1 MGRVRVNFI
10 VVSAGREF
18 KPGRFLALLDFDSKS
33 DATSKNGLELIELV
47 KVDERGAPEQ
57 STPSGGYHYPF
68 YVEADQRDQITSR
81 TGLTYNGTKYN
92 ADVKFSNSLCN
103 CQPSKI
109 EDYGKYQ
116 WTNPYQLLDIPKLP
130 DDLFELIS
138 NRTAT
143 PRSPREEPEPEAFEE
158 PATATEAEL
167 EDIRK
172 LGSCL
177 SVKQLDDYATW
188 VRVGMILKKLGA
200 PLSLWEAVSKRSR
213 KFRNGDCSSRWRLL
227 KPRGF
232 TIGSLMV
239 LAKEGCPEL
248 YEQLKPK
255 LNMTTDAFNDGADY
269 KPKVINTPYLLAKEG
284 QEENRDQR
292 TFRDLTNGFM
302 QSDQKCLVVRSRY
315 GSGKTTFLQELI
327 QERNPQRVLFITYRQ
342 TLARD
347 IMRNF
352 SRLGFKN
359 YLDSYEDPEVWN
371 APA

>member
-1 MGRVRVNFI
+1 M
-10 VVSAGREF
+10 
-18 KPGRFLALLDFDSKS
+18 
-33 DATSKNGLELIELV
+33 
-47 KVDERGAPEQ
+47 
-57 STPSGGYHYPF
+57 
-68 YVEADQRDQITSR
+68 
-81 TGLTYNGTKYN
+81 
-92 ADVKFSNSLCN
+92 
-103 CQPSKI
+103 
-109 EDYGKYQ
+109 
-116 WTNPYQLLDIPKLP
+116 
-130 DDLFELIS
+130 
-138 NRTAT
+138 
-143 PRSPREEPEPEAFEE
+143 
-158 PATATEAEL
+158 
-167 EDIRK
+167 
-172 LGSCL
+172 
-177 SVKQLDDYATW
+177 
-188 VRVGMILKKLGA
+188 
-200 PLSLWEAVSKRSR
+200 SLWEAVSKRSK
-213 KFRNGDCSSRWRLL
+213 KFKNGDCSGKWRLL

-255 LNMTTDAFNDGADY
+255 LNMTTDAFNDGTDY

-371 APA
+371 APRLIVQLDSLWNVMLKNDRFIASESFDFRYDLIVLDESESLLNHFDG